1 MAEKQANKGEPVRL
15 GQLLGRLSH
24 QLHAGRIGAGSLAE
38 LRRMTRSDRPPDFWR
53 LYLQIVPEAWRE
65 PGGRQDARVD
75 DAWAAVI
82 QGMAEMAPDALAFGR
97 PFGTEL
103 SRAGYSE
110 SRFVRL
116 LRAENADLAREFRVA
131 AGWLGSKGV
140 KANLTP
146 VAELLLGRPYVGL
159 NVGPEY
165 VARTLAHDF
174 FRAEAA
180 RS

>member
-1 MAEKQANKGEPVRL
+1 MAEQQANGSEPVRL

-38 LRRMTRSDRPPDFWR
+38 LRRMTRSNRPPAFWK
-53 LYLQIVPEAWRE
+53 LYLQIVPDVWRE
-65 PGGRQDARVD
+65 PGGRPDVRVD
-75 DAWAAVI
+75 DAWAAI
-82 QGMAEMAPDALAFGR
+82 IRGMAEMAPDALAFGR
-97 PFGTEL
+97 SFGAEL

-116 LRAENADLAREFRVA
+116 LRADHADLAREFRVA
-131 AGWLGSKGV
+131 AGWLGAKGA

-159 NVGPEY
+159 DVRPDY
-165 VARTLAHDF
+165 AARTLAHDF
-174 FRAEAA
+174 FRAETT
-180 RS
+180 RT

>member
-1 MAEKQANKGEPVRL
+1 MAEEHAKSTEPVRL

-38 LRRMTRSDRPPDFWR
+38 LRRMTRSDRPPAFWR
-53 LYLQIVPEAWRE
+53 VYLQIVPEPWRE
-65 PGGRQDARVD
+65 PGGRPDVRVD
-75 DAWAAVI
+75 DAWAAIVR
-82 QGMAEMAPDALAFGR
+82 GMAEMAPDALDFGR

-110 SRFVRL
+110 NRFVRL
-116 LRAENADLAREFRVA
+116 LRADHADLAREFRVA
-131 AGWLGSKGV
+131 AGWLGAKGA
-140 KANLTP
+140 KANLIP

-159 NVGPEY
+159 DVRPEY
-165 VARTLAHDF
+165 AARTLAHEF

>member
-1 MAEKQANKGEPVRL
+1 MAEEQANNGDPIRL

-38 LRRMTRSDRPPDFWR
+38 LRRMTRSDRPPAFWR
-53 LYLQIVPEAWRE
+53 LYLQIVPEVWRE
-65 PGGRQDARVD
+65 PGGRPDVRVD

-82 QGMAEMAPDALAFGR
+82 RGMAEMAPDALDFGR

-131 AGWLGSKGV
+131 AGWLGSKGA

-159 NVGPEY
+159 DVRPEY
-165 VARTLAHDF
+165 AARKLAHDF